1 MATLAVECT
10 HMSEFWGA
18 GLLRLTAFI
27 GEQAEGA
34 PTGWW
39 ESVTGGPPEHEE
51 TRRLLATYHYDG
63 SILVGGSASG
73 ILNLDVSPG
82 RVDWVLVKDV
92 EPQQLESLQSSALG
106 PLVPTIDGFQAALSS
121 WFRLAGYSVNRLA
134 LGAQLR
140 GPSVGKI
147 EGYRAL
153 GTFLPDVKIDTE
165 GSSDFLYRINRPRP
179 SLVLQDGTPINRLS
193 LWSVGTLSI
202 SRLRID
208 GGGLTNDKTV
218 FPEETACSL
227 ELDINTSRTRS
238 TAIPGGILADL
249 LTELRS
255 LLVEIAESGDR
266 P

>member
-1 MATLAVECT
+1 
-10 HMSEFWGA
+10 MSEFWGA
-18 GLLRLTAFI
+18 VLLRLTAFI

-34 PTGWW
+34 HSGWW
-39 ESVTGGPPEHEE
+39 ESVTGRPPEHEE
-51 TRRLLATYHYDG
+51 TRRLQATYHYDG

-92 EPQQLESLQSSALG
+92 APQQLESLQSSALG
-106 PLVPTIDGFQAALSS
+106 PLVPTIDGFQALLSS
-121 WFRLAGYSVNRLA
+121 WFGLAGCSVNRLA
-134 LGAQLR
+134 LGAQLC

-179 SLVLQDGTPINRLS
+179 SLVLQDGTPVNRLS
-193 LWSVGTLSI
+193 LWSVSA
-202 SRLRID
+202 LRVSVLRTD
-208 GGGLTNDKTV
+208 GGQTAM
-218 FPEETACSL
+218 FPEEATCTL
-227 ELDINTSRTRS
+227 ELDINTGQTRS
-238 TAIPGGILADL
+238 TAIPSGILADL
-249 LTELRS
+249 LKELRS
-255 LLVEIAESGDR
+255 LLVEIAELGDC